1 MLLSMAAAF
10 FNCNINTMGHMS
22 RPLFP
27 SLRDFPVALPHGYGG
42 VILVGVGAFAL
53 HFYFATRVMKARK
66 ELDFPCP
73 NMYHPT
79 NTEFNCIQRAHQS
92 YLEVMPFFLSGL
104 YIGGLNCPVGASLLG
119 VTFLA
124 GRLVYFH
131 GYTSGD
137 PDNRRH
143 GRFGCFALLLM
154 MVLNAFFGMSHL
166 RASFKCPDACLK
178 PNFM

>member
-1 MLLSMAAAF
+1 LKA
-10 FNCNINTMGHMS
+10 MGHMS

-66 ELDFPCP
+66 ELDFP
-73 NMYHPT
+73 
-79 NTEFNCIQRAHQS
+79 
-92 YLEVMPFFLSGL
+92 
-104 YIGGLNCPVGASLLG
+104 VGASLLG
-119 VTFLA
+119 ATFLA

-166 RASFKCPDACLK
+166 RASFE
-178 PNFM
+178 